1 MNKVAIGLSCSL
13 VCALASA
20 AHADFLVPDGVNVP
34 WVRGTTANSAY
45 AQWETFTTVAGPN
58 TPDVGVFAV
67 GTLPNMSAFN
77 VSASGTGASVLGSGN
92 IYSGGAAMTVTI
104 TVPSFV
110 VDPFS
115 PSILLLQT
123 RTQGTEINPA
133 TVLINGVA
141 PTLVTELARV
151 SLGAQGAM
159 VDTAWRWDL
168 PTSATSY
175 TITFSGSAPTF
186 LSLDRV
192 AVDVFAAPTPG
203 AGAVLALGALAAARR
218 RR

>member
-20 AHADFLVPDGVNVP
+20 AHADFVVPDGVNVP
-34 WVRGTTANSAY
+34 WIRGTTANSAY
-45 AQWETFTTVAGPN
+45 AQWESFTTVAGPN
-58 TPDVGVFAV
+58 APDVGHSAV
-67 GTLPNMSAFN
+67 GSLPNLSAFN

-92 IYSGGAAMTVTI
+92 IYSGGSAMSVTI

-110 VDPFS
+110 VDPS
-115 PSILLLQT
+115 NPTILLLQT

-141 PTLVTELARV
+141 PTQVTELSRV
-151 SLGAQGAM
+151 SLGPQGAM

-168 PTSATSY
+168 PTSAS
-175 TITFSGSAPTF
+175 TFTVTFAGASPTF

-192 AVDVFAAPTPG
+192 AVDVFTVPTPG
-203 AGAVLALGALAAARR
+203 AGAVLAFGALAAVRR

>member
-13 VCALASA
+13 VCVLASA
-20 AHADFLVPDGVNVP
+20 AHADFFIPDGVNVP

-45 AQWETFTTVAGPN
+45 AQWESFTSVGGPN
-58 TPDVGVFAV
+58 AADVGLSAV
-67 GTLPNMSAFN
+67 GALPNLSAFN

-92 IYSGGAAMTVTI
+92 IYSGGAAMGVTV

-110 VDPFS
+110 VDPS
-115 PSILLLQT
+115 GTTSILLQT

-133 TVLINGVA
+133 TMLINGVA

-151 SLGAQGAM
+151 SLGPQGAM

-168 PTSATSY
+168 SGSASTF
-175 TITFSGSAPTF
+175 TITFAGAAPTF

-192 AVDVFAAPTPG
+192 SVDVFAVPAPG
-203 AGAVLALGALAAARR
+203 AAAVAGLGLLAAARR